1 MRSQL
6 EPAQTPSCPYYATL
20 RIYCAVPVTRISTT
34 GGIGYNGKANV
45 GNHRHT
51 PRVLERSRSR
61 CEVVS
66 THISVVI

>member
-6 EPAQTPSCPYYATL
+6 KNML
-20 RIYCAVPVTRISTT
+20 RIDYCAVPVTRISTT

-51 PRVLERSRSR
+51 PPGFGAQS
-61 CEVVS
+61 
-66 THISVVI
+66 